1 MRAIKLQF
9 TDKKY
14 LDGLLNDNDFLAN
27 INYLSPNRLND
38 LNLVLFDPITQNNA
52 LDTEV
57 VILSKFARA
66 IKNLF
71 FQNTPYN
78 IEFLNPILNQQ
89 KGGLIHNTERIIDST
104 DIQITDFTFTIRQ

>member
-14 LDGLLNDNDFLAN
+14 LDGLLNDAEFAAN
-27 INYLSPNRLND
+27 INYLNPYRLND
-38 LNLVLFDPITQNNA
+38 LNLALFDPITQHNA
-52 LDTEV
+52 LDSEV

-71 FQNTPYN
+71 FPNTPHN
-78 IEFLNPILNQQ
+78 IEFMNPIINQQ

-104 DIQITDFTFTIRQ
+104 DIQITDFSFTIRQ